1 MNRPNSV
8 STRRAVLAS
17 VGTFAAGGGVVYAGS
32 QLGSE
37 PTSQSSPSSPSSDGP
52 SVHRRSGTTGFDIDL
67 AGHPILGSTDATLD
81 MYYWSDY
88 QCPFCQ
94 RFETETLPKLV
105 ENHIETGTVRL
116 VYIQYP
122 YLSQD
127 SLTAAVMD
135 RCVWRQVR
143 ESTPD
148 RYRDWHSAVF
158 DAQGEKGS
166 GWASRDSLLDITRG
180 VDGVDADAVDSCM
193 QNNRGEIESSIAT
206 DVDRARQLGLQG
218 SPAFIFY
225 NRDTGSDG
233 RLVGAQPYEQ
243 FEAKIADVRNA

>member
-1 MNRPNSV
+1 
-8 STRRAVLAS
+8 VLAS

-37 PTSQSSPSSPSSDGP
+37 STAEPSPSPSSDGP
-52 SVHRRSGTTGFDIDL
+52 PVHRSSETTGFGIDL
-67 AGHPILGSTDATLD
+67 AGHPILGRTDATLD

-88 QCPFCQ
+88 QCPFCR
-94 RFETETLPKLV
+94 RFETNTLPKIV

-122 YLSQD
+122 YLSQG

-143 ESTPD
+143 DGDPA
-148 RYRDWHSAVF
+148 RYRDWHSTVF
-158 DAQGEKGS
+158 EAQGEKGS

-193 QNNRGEIESSIAT
+193 QNDRGEIESSIAT
-206 DVDRARQLGLQG
+206 DVDRARQLGMQG
-218 SPAFIFY
+218 SPSFVFY
-225 NRDTGSDG
+225 NRDTGSDS

-243 FEAKIADVRNA
+243 FEAKIAAVRNA

>member
-1 MNRPNSV
+1 MNRPDSV

-37 PTSQSSPSSPSSDGP
+37 STAEPSPSPSSDGP
-52 SVHRRSGTTGFDIDL
+52 PVHRSSETTGFGIDL
-67 AGHPILGSTDATLD
+67 TGHRILGSADATLD

-88 QCPFCQ
+88 QCPFCR
-94 RFETETLPKLV
+94 RFETNTLPKIV

-122 YLSQD
+122 YLGQG

-143 ESTPD
+143 DDAPE
-148 RYRDWHSAVF
+148 RYRDWHSTVF
-158 DAQGEKGS
+158 DEQGEKGS
-166 GWASRDSLLDITRG
+166 GWASRDNLLDITRG

-193 QNNRGEIESSIAT
+193 QNNRREIESAIAT
-206 DVDRARQLGLQG
+206 DVDRGRQLGIQG

-225 NRDTGSDG
+225 NRDTDSDG
-233 RLVGAQPYEQ
+233 RLIGAQPYEQ
-243 FEAKIADVRNA
+243 FDAKIADVRNA